1 MAILYIFGNKRG
13 GGGDSEIVS
22 IFHRVCSKN
31 GTEDLLVSRYEIV
44 SSFFLDYKDKV
55 WKILR
60 FVISIHVCT
69 GYKAIM
75 LLSVDMKIC
84 ESNLILNFVNH
95 SHLVFNL
102 IYIEFNQWTRWK
114 SWTGSLTLKD
124 QIWETAAQIQL
135 LLGLLHDN
143 DNERLPPTGPLGTT
157 PSRRRDG
164 KFRFTRVF
172 ISITIKITK
181 DYYVYFFRKEINTF
195 KKEKEKKM
203 TPLFICK
210 AVWDVIFTSIMNAT
224 KW

>member
-1 MAILYIFGNKRG
+1 MPYVKKKTLLIIVKNIGYSIHFRKNKGR
-13 GGGDSEIVS
+13 GGDSEIGS

-44 SSFFLDYKDKV
+44 SSFFLDYKV

-102 IYIEFNQWTRWK
+102 IYIEFNQ
-114 SWTGSLTLKD
+114 
-124 QIWETAAQIQL
+124 
-135 LLGLLHDN
+135 
-143 DNERLPPTGPLGTT
+143 
-157 PSRRRDG
+157 
-164 KFRFTRVF
+164 
-172 ISITIKITK
+172 
-181 DYYVYFFRKEINTF
+181 
-195 KKEKEKKM
+195 
-203 TPLFICK
+203 
-210 AVWDVIFTSIMNAT
+210 
-224 KW
+224 

>member
-1 MAILYIFGNKRG
+1 M
-13 GGGDSEIVS
+13 
-22 IFHRVCSKN
+22 
-31 GTEDLLVSRYEIV
+31 
-44 SSFFLDYKDKV
+44 

-164 KFRFTRVF
+164 KFRFFHPPPQKKIPPLYMIEHFTRVF

-210 AVWDVIFTSIMNAT
+210 AVRDVIFTSIMNAT

>member
-164 KFRFTRVF
+164 KFRFFHPPPKKKKSTPIYNRTF
-172 ISITIKITK
+172 
-181 DYYVYFFRKEINTF
+181 YQGVYINNN
-195 KKEKEKKM
+195 KNNKGLLR
-203 TPLFICK
+203 LFLPQG
-210 AVWDVIFTSIMNAT
+210 N
-224 KW
+224 

>member
-1 MAILYIFGNKRG
+1 M
-13 GGGDSEIVS
+13 
-22 IFHRVCSKN
+22 
-31 GTEDLLVSRYEIV
+31 
-44 SSFFLDYKDKV
+44 

-164 KFRFTRVF
+164 KFRFFYTPPPKKKSTPINDLTLYQGVY
-172 ISITIKITK
+172 INNNK
-181 DYYVYFFRKEINTF
+181 DNKGLLR
-195 KKEKEKKM
+195 
-203 TPLFICK
+203 LFLPQG
-210 AVWDVIFTSIMNAT
+210 N
-224 KW
+224 